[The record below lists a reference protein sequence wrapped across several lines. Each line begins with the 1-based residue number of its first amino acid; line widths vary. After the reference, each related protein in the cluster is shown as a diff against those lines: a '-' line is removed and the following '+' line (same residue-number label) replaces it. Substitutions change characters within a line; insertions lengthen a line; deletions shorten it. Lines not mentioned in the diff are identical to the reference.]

1 MHTRFA
7 RTAFLALCIASLGG
21 CDGEDIVAPDPLF
34 AVTNPHDPPPPAE
47 LVTLGASL
55 EAWPYTGVNF
65 SGAPQD
71 PINLVFLGDA
81 DPRQIRPILSQLEG
95 NRSAFGF
102 PPVFPF
108 DCTWS
113 DAIGGVQTSF
123 GATEGWVGSAMQ
135 LECGSY
141 GPLRFHLRLFRQG
154 DVTLGAVHFELL
166 IPGTTEHQVLSW
178 ELAEQLVTVDLVR
191 SGLLGAAPSQTGAVN
206 EAPTFRSIPAPIY
219 NGVPVPLRAAI
230 GGPTSNVTAPV
241 GIATNGSATVLTVTG
256 NVQPVA
262 NEDVEDLV
270 VAYGQTVPKPFCAS
284 GPSSLVRIE
293 GPISLKQ
300 RAQLTPGGEYTVNFT
315 ATGGVTVTPIDG
327 TTGLPSGAPYR
338 ARIVERHAGHLNDV
352 LQSAFSLR
360 QQNEL
365 PPTGADRG
373 SLHELLQVGTQGN
386 DHYALD
392 ISC

>member
-1 MHTRFA
+1 MHTCFA
-7 RTAFLALCIASLGG
+7 RSAFLALCLVALGG
-21 CDGEDIVAPDPLF
+21 CEGEDIIAPDPLF
-34 AVTNPHDPPPPAE
+34 AVTNPNDPPPPSE

-71 PINLVFLGDA
+71 PINLIFLGDA
-81 DPRQIRPILSQLEG
+81 DPRQIRAILGQLDG
-95 NRSAFGF
+95 DRSAFGF
-102 PPVFPF
+102 PQVFPF

-123 GATEGWVGSAMQ
+123 GETEGWLGSAMQ

-178 ELAEQLVTVDLVR
+178 ELAEQLVTADLAR
-191 SGLLGAAPSQTGAVN
+191 SGLLGAAPSQTGAIN
-206 EAPTFRSIPAPIY
+206 AAPTFRSIPAPIY
-219 NGVPVPLRAAI
+219 NGVPVALRGAI
-230 GGPTSNVTAPV
+230 GGPASNVTAAV
-241 GIATNGSATVLTVTG
+241 GIPTNGSATVLTLIG
-256 NVQPVA
+256 NVQPAA
-262 NEDVEDLV
+262 NEDVEDFV
-270 VAYGQTVPKPFCAS
+270 VAYGQTVPKPFCSS
-284 GPSSLVRIE
+284 GPASLVRIE
-293 GPISLKQ
+293 GPVSLKQ
-300 RAQLTPGGEYTVNFT
+300 RARLSAAGEYTVNFT

-338 ARIVERHAGHLNDV
+338 ARIVERHAGHLNDL

-360 QQNEL
+360 EQIEL
-365 PPTGADRG
+365 PPTGPDRG
-373 SLHELLQVGTQGN
+373 SLHELLQAGTQGN
-386 DHYALD
+386 DRYALD

>member
-1 MHTRFA
+1 MYTRSA
-7 RTAFLALCIASLGG
+7 HAAFLALCVATLG
-21 CDGEDIVAPDPLF
+21 CDGEDIMAPNPLL
-34 AVTNPHDPPPPAE
+34 AVTSPHDPPPPSE
-47 LVTLGASL
+47 LVTLGASF

-81 DPRQIRPILSQLEG
+81 DPRQIRAILGQLDG
-95 NRSAFGF
+95 SRSAFGF

-123 GATEGWVGSAMQ
+123 GVTDGWIGSAIQ

-178 ELAEQLVTVDLVR
+178 ELAEQLVMADLAR
-191 SGLLGAAPSQTGAVN
+191 SGLLGAAPSQTGPINAS
-206 EAPTFRSIPAPIY
+206 PTFRSIPPPIY

-230 GGPTSNVTAPV
+230 GGPTSNVSFPV
-241 GIATNGSATVLTVTG
+241 GIATNGSATVLTLTG
-256 NVQPVA
+256 NVQPAA
-262 NEDVEDLV
+262 NEDVEDFV
-270 VAYGQTVPKPFCAS
+270 VDYGQTVPKPFCS
-284 GPSSLVRIE
+284 LSPTSLVRIE
-293 GPISLKQ
+293 GPVSLKQ
-300 RAQLTPGGEYTVNFT
+300 RAQLTAAGEYTVNFT

-327 TTGLPSGAPYR
+327 TTGMPSGAPYR
-338 ARIVERHAGHLNDV
+338 ARIVERHAGHLTDL
-352 LQSAFSLR
+352 LQSSFSMREQL
-360 QQNEL
+360 EL
-365 PPTGADRG
+365 PPQGPDRG
-373 SLHELLQVGTQGN
+373 SLHELLQAGTQGN
-386 DHYALD
+386 DRYTLD